1 MNSIKVSTT
10 STLKTLGIASAIALL
25 AACGGGGGGGSDNT
39 SGNNMG
45 RLSVALTDA
54 PVDSLQ
60 SVVITVTGVSIKPQ
74 NGEAQTISLTTPK
87 VIDLLDLQNGA
98 VQTLLDDYSVTAGSY
113 EWIRLE
119 LSTADNALYVENEV
133 GGMVGL
139 RIPSGFESGLKLN
152 TGFTVPQGGDANFT
166 IDFDLRKSVHKPN
179 GQADYFLKPSLRLID
194 NTNVGTLSGTV
205 SPTLLQLACDNT
217 GEFAGLVYVYNG
229 TGVLPDDYDGTAPE
243 AIAAGKVALDN
254 NGNYSYKVPFLAAGG
269 YTVAFS
275 CDLDDSAVDE
285 TLMFH
290 QPQTA
295 TVTTNT
301 TTTINF
307 Q

>member
-1 MNSIKVSTT
+1 MNNITLSTF
-10 STLKTLGIASAIALL
+10 KTLTIASTIALL
-25 AACGGGGGGGSDNT
+25 AACGGGGGGDST
-39 SGNNMG
+39 SSGNTMG
-45 RLSVALTDA
+45 RLSLGITDA

-60 SVVITVTGVSIKPQ
+60 SVVIAVTGVSIKPQ
-74 NGEAQTISLTTPK
+74 NGEAQTISLAAPK

-119 LSTADNALYVENEV
+119 LSTANNALYVENEV

-139 RIPSGFESGLKLN
+139 RIPSGFETGLKLN

-194 NTNVGTLSGTV
+194 NTSVGTLSGTV
-205 SPTLLQLACDNT
+205 SPTLLQTACDNT
-217 GEFAGLVYVYNG
+217 GVFAGLVYVYSG
-229 TGVLPDDYDGTAPE
+229 TGLLPDDYDGTALE

-254 NGNYSYKVPFLAAGG
+254 SGNYSYKVPFLASGG

-275 CDLDDSAVDE
+275 CDLDDSAADE
-285 TLMFH
+285 TLMFY
-290 QPQTA
+290 QPQTV

-301 TTTINF
+301 TTSVNF

>member
-1 MNSIKVSTT
+1 MNTIKSIQIA
-10 STLKTLGIASAIALL
+10 TLVALL
-25 AACGGGGGGGSDNT
+25 SACGGGGGGT
-39 SGNNMG
+39 SSSTGNNTG
-45 RLSVALTDA
+45 RLSLGITDA

-74 NGEAQTISLTTPK
+74 NGEAQTISLAAPK

-98 VQTLLDDYSVTAGSY
+98 VQTLLDDYSVTAGNY

-166 IDFDLRKSVHKPN
+166 IDFDLRKSVTKPN
-179 GQADYFLKPSLRLID
+179 GQASYFLKPSLRLID
-194 NTNVGTLSGTV
+194 NTSVGTLSGTV
-205 SPTLLQLACDNT
+205 SPTLLQTACTNT
-217 GEFAGLVYVYNG
+217 GTYAGLVYIYSG
-229 TGVLPDDYDGTAPE
+229 TGLLPDDYDGTAPE
-243 AIAAGKVALDN
+243 AIAAGKIALDN
-254 NGNYSYKVPFLAAGG
+254 NGNYSYKVPFLASGS
-269 YTVAFS
+269 YTVAYS
-275 CDLDDSAVDE
+275 CDPDDSAVDE
-285 TLMFH
+285 TLMFY
-290 QPQTA
+290 QPQTV
-295 TVTTNT
+295 TITTNT
-301 TTTINF
+301 TTTVNF